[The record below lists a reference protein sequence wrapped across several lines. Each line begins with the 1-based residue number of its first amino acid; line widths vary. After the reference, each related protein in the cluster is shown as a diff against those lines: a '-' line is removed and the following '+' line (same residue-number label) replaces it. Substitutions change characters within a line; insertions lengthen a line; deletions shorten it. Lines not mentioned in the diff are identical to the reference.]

1 MNFPRLPSL
10 AAALGLV
17 ALLAACSKP
26 APPSVPDGDTT
37 PQPTKIRFKTD
48 WFPQAEHGGFYQAM
62 AKGFYKAAN
71 LDVEIIPGGPG
82 PTMPQ
87 LLLSGQTDLAMGRS
101 DDVIV
106 WSQQG
111 LPFIIVAV
119 YMERDP
125 QALLLHDDD
134 PVKTFAD
141 LNNRTVMVESSVH
154 WLDYVRKKYHISINQ
169 IPLNY
174 GIGSF
179 MADKTFIQQCFV
191 TNEPYYVRKNGGV
204 PRTLLLADS
213 GYNPYRI
220 IFGTKAFVDAHPEA
234 VRRFI
239 AASLRGW
246 DDFMTG
252 DAEAAKASIAKRNDN
267 MPAALIDYSIQ
278 AMKDQHI
285 IYGKP
290 EAGERLGLM
299 TKQRMLEQDQVLADL
314 KLIPQLIPLENFV
327 RFDLLP
333 AELQPAAK

>member
-1 MNFPRLPSL
+1 MKRRSL
-10 AAALGLV
+10 RPLLSAL
-17 ALLAACSKP
+17 ALAVVLGGCTKT
-26 APPSVPDGDTT
+26 APPSVPDGDTAKV
-37 PQPTKIRFKTD
+37 PDKIRFKTD
-48 WFPQAEHGGFYQAM
+48 WFAQAEHGGFYQALV
-62 AKGFYKAAN
+62 KGYYKAAN

-87 LLLSGQTDLAMGRS
+87 LLLSGQTDLAMGRN

-106 WSQQG
+106 WAQQG
-111 LPFIIVAV
+111 LPFVIVAV

-125 QALLLHDDD
+125 QALLLHDED
-134 PVKTFAD
+134 PVRGFAD
-141 LNNRTVMVESSVH
+141 LNNRSVMVESSVH
-154 WLDYVRKKYHISINQ
+154 WLDYVRKKYHVSISQ

-191 TNEPYYVRKNGGV
+191 TDEPYYVRKNGGH
-204 PRTLLLADS
+204 PRTLMLADS

-239 AASLRGW
+239 AASLKGW
-246 DDFMTG
+246 DEFMNG
-252 DAEAAKASIAKRNDN
+252 DNAAAKAEISKRNEN
-267 MPAALIDYSIQ
+267 MPAELIDYSIQ
-278 AMKDQHI
+278 AMKDHSI

-299 TKQRMLEQDQVLADL
+299 TKQRMLEQDQVMADL
-314 KLIPQLIPLENFV
+314 KLIPQLIPLESFV

-333 AELQPAAK
+333 AELQPAAQ

>member
-1 MNFPRLPSL
+1 MKRRSL
-10 AAALGLV
+10 HTLLSAL
-17 ALLAACSKP
+17 ALAVVLGGCTKS
-26 APPSVPDGDTT
+26 APPSVPEADAAKAPD
-37 PQPTKIRFKTD
+37 KVRFQTD
-48 WFPQAEHGGFYQAM
+48 WFAQAEHGGFYQALV
-62 AKGFYKAAN
+62 KGYYKAAN
-71 LDVEIIPGGPG
+71 LDVNIIPGGPG
-82 PTMPQ
+82 PTMGQ
-87 LLLSGQTDLAMGRS
+87 LLLSGQIDLAMGRS

-111 LPFIIVAV
+111 LPFEIVAV

-125 QALLLHDDD
+125 QALLIHDED
-134 PVKTFAD
+134 PVKGFAD

-154 WLDYVRKKYHISINQ
+154 WLEYVRKKYHVAINQ

-179 MADKTFIQQCFV
+179 MADKSFIQQCFV
-191 TNEPYYVRKNGGV
+191 TDEPYYVRKSGGH
-204 PRTLLLADS
+204 PRTLMLADS

-220 IFGTKAFVDAHPEA
+220 IFGTKAFIDAHPEA

-246 DDFMTG
+246 DEFMKG
-252 DAEAAKASIAKRNDN
+252 DADAAKAEIAKRNDN
-267 MPAALIDYSIQ
+267 MPKELIEYSIQ
-278 AMKDQHI
+278 AMKDHDI

-299 TKQRMLEQDQVLADL
+299 TKQRMLELDQTLADL
-314 KLIPQLIPLENFV
+314 KLIPQLMPLESFV

-333 AELQPAAK
+333 AELQPAAQ